1 MSLDIRKMIGESFLD
16 IANAMETGTFGKKI
30 CVGITTIGSEHGI
43 ENIVKGAEKA
53 ALSGDFDV
61 VLIGPKIK
69 TTLKIVEANTEA
81 EAHKKMEELIDSKEI
96 NSAVTMHYSFP
107 IGTSTIG
114 RVITPAFGNDMLIG
128 TTTGTSATNRAEAMF
143 KNALYGIATAKAL
156 GIANPT
162 LGILNVDSSRTVE
175 RSLKKLVDN
184 GYSINFGES
193 RRADGG
199 TIMRGNDLL
208 MGSSDV
214 MVTDSLT
221 GNILMKMF
229 SSYSTGGSYEA
240 TGYGYGPGVSF
251 DMKRTIL
258 ILSRASG
265 VPVVEGAIKY
275 AALLGKN
282 DLTSI
287 VSKEYEMIKKAGYED
302 ILASFIETPK
312 KPVEEFVK
320 PEKEVVTAQISG
332 IDIMDLDDAA
342 LELMRSGIYAEAGMG
357 CTGPIILVNDANKE
371 KAIVILGEKEYIAV
385 EKTNC

>member
-1 MSLDIRKMIGESFLD
+1 
-16 IANAMETGTFGKKI
+16 
-30 CVGITTIGSEHGI
+30 
-43 ENIVKGAEKA
+43 
-53 ALSGDFDV
+53 
-61 VLIGPKIK
+61 
-69 TTLKIVEANTEA
+69 
-81 EAHKKMEELIDSKEI
+81 
-96 NSAVTMHYSFP
+96 
-107 IGTSTIG
+107 
-114 RVITPAFGNDMLIG
+114 
-128 TTTGTSATNRAEAMF
+128 MF
-143 KNALYGIATAKAL
+143 KNAFYGIATAKAV
-156 GIANPT
+156 GISNPSV
-162 LGILNVDSSRTVE
+162 GILNIDSSRAVE
-175 RSLKKLVDN
+175 RSLKKLVNN

-229 SSYSTGGSYEA
+229 SSYSTDGSYEA
-240 TGYGYGPGVSF
+240 TEYGYGPGVSF

-282 DLTSI
+282 DFTGI
-287 VSKEYEMIKKAGYED
+287 VSQEFEMIKKAGYED
-302 ILASFIETPK
+302 ILTSFVEALK
-312 KPVEEFVK
+312 KPIEEFVK
-320 PEKEVVTAQISG
+320 PEKEIVTTQISG
-332 IDIMDLDDAA
+332 IDIMDLDNAA

-371 KAIVILGEKEYIAV
+371 KSNSYIRR
-385 EKTNC
+385 KRIYRS